1 MTISFDELMTQFHND
16 IADLKKRVGE
26 LEQKC
31 QELEQKVRE
40 Q

>member
-1 MTISFDELMTQFHND
+1 MTFDELMNRFQND
-16 IADLKKRVGE
+16 ITDLKKRVGE
-26 LEQKC
+26 LEEKC